1 MAGEVA
7 VQFSRSEV
15 DAQVAASALS
25 ADGLHPRLV
34 RDDAMLGVAGAL
46 SIGRFAV
53 LVPADEAWRAR
64 EVLQEPEREP
74 PEENVIL
81 RAAIIAGGLLALL
94 LAAALLAGR

>member
-15 DAQVAASALS
+15 DAQVAASALR

-46 SIGRFAV
+46 AIGRFAV